1 MINVTAIVP
10 VFNEEHLVKSSLS
23 RLLALNFPHG
33 AISQVILVDDGS
45 TDDSLAVL
53 QSIASEDARILLIQ
67 HPKNIGK
74 GAAIR
79 SALPHAT
86 GDVCLVHD
94 ADLEYNPADIPNL
107 LQPFLD
113 EGADAVFGSRFMA
126 GSYRRA
132 LMYRHAWV
140 NRVLTGLVCWFT
152 DLYLTDVETSYKAI
166 RTELLKSLP
175 IRANDFRVEIEL
187 TMKLAK
193 RRARIFEVPIRY
205 SPRSYEEGKKVR
217 AKDGFLALLAIL
229 RNWIIDDIYQQ
240 DAYGSNILNDLQDA
254 RRFNQWMGDTL
265 RPYIGDRVIEVG
277 CGIGTLTNQFIP
289 RDHYLAAD
297 INPHYLRYM
306 QAYAMGKP
314 YLQVAYMDAT
324 NHADFASHAQK
335 FDTAMMINVLEHVSD
350 EQAALGN
357 LSHVLKSGGRCVILV
372 PQHPKLYGTLDV
384 VLEHR
389 ERYTA
394 DGLRASLEKAGF
406 QVERIFDFNRVSVL
420 GWWLN
425 GKILKKSSFSR
436 VQIKILEMLM
446 PFIRRLDRFLPYRG
460 ISVIGIGVKP

>member
-10 VFNEEHLVKSSLS
+10 VFNEKHLVKSSLA
-23 RLLALNFPHG
+23 RLLALQFPQG
-33 AISQVILVDDGS
+33 IISQVLIIDDGS
-45 TDDSLAVL
+45 TDGSWSVL
-53 QSIASEDARILLIQ
+53 QEIAITDPRILLIQ
-67 HPKNIGK
+67 HDKNMGK

-86 GDVCLVHD
+86 GDVCVVHD
-94 ADLEYNPADIPNL
+94 SDLEYNPADIPQL
-107 LQPFLD
+107 LQPFLN

-132 LMYRHAWV
+132 LMYRHAWI
-140 NRVLTGLVCWFT
+140 NKLITGFVCWFT

-175 IRANDFRVEIEL
+175 IRASDFSIEIEL
-187 TMKLAK
+187 AMKLAK

-205 SPRSYEEGKKVR
+205 SPRSYEEGKKVK
-217 AKDGFLALLAIL
+217 AKDGFLALFAIL
-229 RNWIIDDIYQQ
+229 RNWVIDDIYQQ

-265 RPYIGDRVIEVG
+265 RPYIGDNVIEVG

-314 YLQVAYMDAT
+314 YLQVANMDAT
-324 NHADFASHAQK
+324 NEVDFDPYKQQ
-335 FDTAMMINVLEHVSD
+335 FDTALMINVLEHVAD
-350 EQAALGN
+350 EQAALHN
-357 LSHVLKSGGRCVILV
+357 LSYVLKKGGRCVILV

-389 ERYTA
+389 ERYT
-394 DGLRASLEKAGF
+394 DKGLRNSLEKAGF
-406 QVERIFDFNRVSVL
+406 EVEKIFDFNRISVL

-436 VQIKILEMLM
+436 IQIKILEMLM
-446 PFIRRLDRFLPYRG
+446 PVIRRLDRFLPYRG
-460 ISVIGIGVKP
+460 ISVIGIGIKR